1 MDKIL
6 SAIFIPALLM
16 ILFTRV
22 TYKRSVSFILTL
34 ALIIVSAYKGYIY
47 GWGLIAIEAASLTLG
62 LFVTDRMV
70 KSKKPKKQMK
80 IDDRSK

>member
-6 SAIFIPALLM
+6 SAIFIPAILM

-22 TYKRSVSFILTL
+22 TYRRSVGFLLTL

-47 GWGLIAIEAASLTLG
+47 GWGLIAIEAASLTVG
-62 LFVTDRMV
+62 LFITDRMV
-70 KSKKPKKQMK
+70 KKKRPAKNE
-80 IDDRSK
+80 